1 MKTRILAAAVGI
13 LIMIPI
19 ILLSD
24 TILLPILMSLFAV
37 VGCYEI
43 VSAVGAKRK
52 VYFLIPSFLYAAAI
66 PFLTADFIYRGAIFY
81 FATVAALTFLYIILM
96 FAVMVLTNGKEV
108 FSHAAEI
115 ILGTVYVTVGFAAI
129 ALLRNFDEAGYLYL
143 LPIIGAWITDAG
155 AYFVGFF
162 LGKHKLA
169 PVISPKKTVEGSI
182 GGIVFGSASFA
193 VYGLILQ
200 LAFGAVPNY
209 VMLAVAGLIVSVI
222 SQIGD
227 LSASLIKREHGVKD
241 FGNLMPGHGGV
252 LDRFD
257 SVIAVAP
264 LLVMT
269 CLLPTNFSFF
279 F

>member
-1 MKTRILAAAVGI
+1 MKTRLLAAAI
-13 LIMIPI
+13 LLPIMIPVM
-19 ILLSD
+19 LFSD
-24 TILLPILMSLFAV
+24 TILLPILMSLFAI
-37 VGCYEI
+37 VGCYEMI
-43 VSAVGAKRK
+43 LAVGAKRK
-52 VYFLIPSFLYAAAI
+52 IYFLLPSLLYAAVI
-66 PFLTADFIYRGAIFY
+66 PFLTADFLYRDAVYY
-81 FATVAALTFLYIILM
+81 FAIVAAVTFLYIILM
-96 FAVMVLTNGKEV
+96 FSVLVLMNGKEV
-108 FSHAAEI
+108 FSHAAQI

-129 ALLRNFDEAGYLYL
+129 ALLRKFDEAGYLYL
-143 LPIIGAWITDAG
+143 LPIIGPWITDAG

-169 PVISPKKTVEGSI
+169 PAISPKKTIEGSI
-182 GGIVFGSASFA
+182 GGIVFGTASFL

-209 VMLAVAGLIVSVI
+209 VMLAVAGLIASVI

-227 LSASLIKREHGVKD
+227 LSASLIKREHDVKD
-241 FGNLMPGHGGV
+241 FGNLIPGHGGV
-252 LDRFD
+252 IDRFD
-257 SVIAVAP
+257 SVIIVAP